1 MSAAPEKMINSA
13 SLQQMAIPRKGL
25 SGSHQQVT
33 LLAAGGRSA
42 LVMEQGSRWCPQ
54 NTLKAPKSSLESI
67 LGTSSS
73 QLASPI
79 TSMSTEPP
87 KCFLA

>member
-1 MSAAPEKMINSA
+1 MSAVPEKMINWA

-33 LLAAGGRSA
+33 LLAAGGRSV

-54 NTLKAPKSSLESI
+54 NPLKAPKSSLESI
-67 LGTSSS
+67 LGAVPVNLHLPLPPC
-73 QLASPI
+73 QLSLQ
-79 TSMSTEPP
+79 SV
-87 KCFLA
+87 F